1 MAQIVGVVAAQVALD
16 EADKMLQSQSQ
27 GQSNSDDQSFSMSA
41 PSGGMLSDPMQF
53 VSSMLP
59 DNLDSVMQM
68 GSGGGGQ
75 NQSSLLD
82 EGEDVLQQGAS
93 MAMSFVK

>member
-16 EADKMLQSQSQ
+16 EADKMLQSQTQNQS
-27 GQSNSDDQSFSMSA
+27 SNSDDQSFSMSA
-41 PSGGMLSDPMQF
+41 PSGGMFSDPLQS

-68 GSGGGGQ
+68 GSGGGQ

-82 EGEDVLQQGAS
+82 EGEDVLQQGVS